1 MAMTLDTA
9 IKFTTKLEGQGLD
22 QLKRSLQGLAQ
33 EAKRTPKDLD
43 RLYAAN
49 KKLAQAAGQ
58 SINSLNRQVTVL
70 TNLRNEAALGSRQ
83 FKFYTAE
90 LEKLQRQQARI
101 DSAGAPQGGFLGALG
116 GIKGGLAGVAALV
129 GTAGLSQIA
138 GGIATA
144 SMEAENATV
153 RLKALTSTYGEYN
166 QAQQIAAKIASTL
179 RITNTEATDSFSKL
193 YAGLR
198 PTGVGLKELEQIFV
212 GFNVAARVSGATA
225 EETRNAMIQLK
236 QSLVSGVAQGDELRS
251 ILEQA
256 PALGQAVADQLSKL
270 GTFGKVTRSQ
280 LKELGSEGKI
290 TTDVLIEAL
299 KQLGDKELP
308 KLEASFNTGSQAV
321 TDLQNAVNKLQV
333 ALGNAFGPIAL
344 DLIKG
349 FTTLVNGAAD
359 AMERFNTSRMD
370 RGQQIATNEQAFRN
384 AAKKIYGDETMG
396 GLISFLNS
404 EFRAQYEQERQ
415 RLIAGA
421 QKGPALPEGSGDT
434 REAREAAAAEREAT
448 RAAARKKAL
457 QDELKIRKDAEDK
470 LADAA
475 QRNAE
480 QIADFQRETI
490 KRAME
495 LERDLAD
502 ERLKIERQIA
512 DTRTKLQ
519 QTLEDRQLEAERQRL
534 AAAGLSTEGI
544 ETAKEVK
551 EIFRRYDEQ
560 RIENER
566 GAVDAQTDLQRR
578 LEEFKTQTADGI
590 GRIQEGYARSVSNIL
605 QDAGK
610 KLGQLMEAGAQNAAS
625 TLTGAGGAAGAGTG
639 GGFVTGGNL
648 SSQAKALVA
657 AAAKLGVSPLDLAT
671 IIGFETGGTY
681 SPSKMGGAG
690 GNYMGLIQFGPNE
703 RRQYGAHRGQSFE
716 EQVQGPVVRYFQ
728 DRFKGVGMSTQGA
741 DLLTLYRT
749 VLGGNPK
756 ASLTGRDAFG
766 TSPQSGVAAMAPHR
780 AEARRRFFSG
790 ATISGPTPAGAP
802 VSPTMAPPPA
812 GFDPSSIMGGINRA
826 GSVLGGKIDENK
838 RLNDLKTEEQT
849 LAALEQ
855 KYTAITGELNQQLKA
870 ASDRLRD
877 EKLYGLLLAQG
888 VTPELA
894 KQRVELEAVAAVE
907 RTNLET
913 LKTELEARIAIL
925 PVESAIRQE
934 LEKQVEQVENRLR
947 LQGEV
952 ISKTE
957 AAAEA
962 ERKAREES
970 QKTEQ
975 RAQDMKDLIANI
987 KGTLAQGVIG
997 GIDAAIEAA
1006 MTGAKDLDDQL
1017 KQIAAGVLK
1026 QIGSALIKF
1035 GLNSLFP
1042 GFGFANGGVM
1052 TNNGP
1057 APLKRYSQGGIAN
1070 RPQLALYGEGSKPEA
1085 YVPLPDGRRIPVALQ
1100 GDKMR
1105 DAMGSGPMQAAT
1117 SPVLNMSFQ
1126 STNIGG
1132 VEYVSRDQL
1141 ESAMAATRRQA
1152 ARDGAKRGMSMT
1164 LDKLQQSP
1172 STRSRVG
1179 LR

>member
-1 MAMTLDTA
+1 MAMSLDTA
-9 IKFTTKLEGQGLD
+9 IKFTAKLEGQGLD
-22 QLKRSLQGLAQ
+22 QLKRGLQGMAQ
-33 EAKRTPKDLD
+33 QANRSSKDLD
-43 RLYAAN
+43 QLYNAN
-49 KKLAQAAGQ
+49 KKLSQAAGQ
-58 SINSLNRQVTVL
+58 SINSLNRQVQVL
-70 TNLRNEAALGSRQ
+70 TNLRNEAQLGSRQ
-83 FKFYTAE
+83 FKFYSAE
-90 LEKLQRQQARI
+90 LEKLQRQQARL
-101 DSAGAPQGGFLGALG
+101 DSAGGAQGGFLGALG
-116 GIKGGLAGVAALV
+116 GIRGGLAGVAALV
-129 GTAGLSQIA
+129 GTAGLSQVV

-299 KQLGDKELP
+299 KQLGDTELP

-344 DLIKG
+344 DLIRG
-349 FTTLVNGAAD
+349 FTKLVNGAAD
-359 AMERFNTSRMD
+359 AMERFNRSRMD

-384 AAKKIYGDETMG
+384 AAKKIYGDENMG

-404 EFRAQYEQERQ
+404 DFRAQYEAERQ

-457 QDELKIRKDAEDK
+457 EDEVKIRKDAEDK

-480 QIADFQRETI
+480 QLADFQQETI
-490 KRAME
+490 KRAAA
-495 LERDLAD
+495 LERDLGD

-519 QTLEDRQLEAERQRL
+519 AVLEDRALEAERQRL

-544 ETAKEVK
+544 DTAREVK

-560 RIENER
+560 RIENDR
-566 GAVDAQTDLQRR
+566 NAVDAQTDLQRR
-578 LEEFKTQTADGI
+578 LEEYKLSVAEGI
-590 GRIQEGYARSVSNIL
+590 GKIQESYARTVSNIL
-605 QDAGK
+605 QDAGE
-610 KLGQLMEAGAQNAAS
+610 KLAEKMRQGAQDAAD
-625 TLTGAGGAAGAGTG
+625 TLGGAAGGASGALGPNRLMPGTIG
-639 GGFVTGGNL
+639 RGQLNV
-648 SSQAKALVA
+648 SQLKALALA
-657 AAAKLGVSPLDLAT
+657 AGFADRGASIMAAIAMAESGGRSAEHNNNPRTGDNSYGLWQVNMLG
-671 IIGFETGGTY
+671 G
-681 SPSKMGGAG
+681 MG
-690 GNYMGLIQFGPNE
+690 PE
-703 RRQYGAHRGQSFE
+703 RRR
-716 EQVQGPVVRYFQ
+716 
-728 DRFKGVGMSTQGA
+728 
-741 DLLTLYRT
+741 
-749 VLGGNPK
+749 
-756 ASLTGRDAFG
+756 AFG
-766 TSPQSGVAAMAPHR
+766 IGSNEALFDPAVNASAARKVFESQGFGAWSVFKSGAYRQFLPAAMR
-780 AEARRRFFSG
+780 AQ
-790 ATISGPTPAGAP
+790 AGAP
-802 VSPTMAPPPA
+802 PAPMLPAAPAAGLPA
-812 GFDPSSIMGGINRA
+812 GVQQA
-826 GSVLGGKIDENK
+826 GAKLDAALSESK
-838 RLNDLKTEEQT
+838 RQQQLLNEQQT

-855 KYTAITGELNQQLKA
+855 KYGAITDALSSQQEVA
-870 ASDRLRD
+870 ANKLRD
-877 EKLYGLLLAQG
+877 EVRYFELIKQG
-888 VTPELA
+888 VNPEIA
-894 KQRVELEAVAAVE
+894 KQRVELEATAAIE
-907 RTNLET
+907 QTKLLAMEE
-913 LKTELEARIAIL
+913 ELQKKIATL
-925 PVESAIRQE
+925 PVESSLRQE
-934 LEKQVEQVENRLR
+934 LEKQVKAIEDRLN
-947 LQGEV
+947 LQGLLV
-952 ISKTE
+952 DKTLE
-957 AAAEA
+957 LADA
-962 ERKAREES
+962 ERKAREERE
-970 QKTEQ
+970 KTEQ
-975 RAQDMKDLIANI
+975 RAAELKELYGNI
-987 KGTLAQGVIG
+987 KSTIADGIIG
-997 GIDAAIEAA
+997 GIEATIEAA
-1006 MTGAKDLDDQL
+1006 MTGAEDLEDQL

-1026 QIGSALIKF
+1026 QIGSALLRF

-1042 GFGFANGGVM
+1042 GFGFANGGIM
-1052 TNNGP
+1052 TSSGP

-1100 GDKMR
+1100 GQDKMR
-1105 DAMGSGPMQAAT
+1105 EVMGAGPTQGAA

-1126 STNIGG
+1126 TTNIGG
-1132 VEYVSRDQL
+1132 VEYVSREQL
-1141 ESAMAATRRQA
+1141 EAAMAETRRA
-1152 ARDGAKRGMSMT
+1152 ASRDGAKRGMTMT

-1172 STRSRVG
+1172 STRTRVG